1 MLEKESEMLEAKEEK
16 EMELEMKHCQPE
28 KEEGEDVVLHCEW
41 SHLFY
46 GHCVFFSFNNPNKVL
61 CR

>member
-28 KEEGEDVVLHCEW
+28 KEEGEDEAVYSTVNDP
-41 SHLFY
+41 SY
-46 GHCVFFSFNNPNKVL
+46 STVTMSFFFK
-61 CR
+61 